1 MIRIVLFVAIAVIIV
16 GSILYFFRWKFYR
29 NGGADSLRFLSVSDV
44 IEILDKYKI
53 ADLEWNYHDKRSEAY
68 MKIRA
73 KAVSFKQLGEIV
85 KKRIG
90 AIYDDFDC

>member
-1 MIRIVLFVAIAVIIV
+1 MIRIVLFVTIVVVIV
-16 GSILYFFRWKFYR
+16 GSVLYFFRWKFYR

-73 KAVSFKQLGEIV
+73 KAASFKRLGEVV

-90 AIYDDFDC
+90 EIYDDFDC